1 MLDSNQYIFKI
12 DSSYRLK
19 SFRLFFLSL
28 PEEEEFTIKEIKAFN
43 KKGGEFNFSLK
54 SKDLVRTDNLSLS
67 NLISNELCIRKVSKN
82 ITTTPSLYF
91 DMSDSFDGL
100 FIKSD
105 KRALEIPSFPASII
119 ILLLGILMAYTI
131 YPTIFSL
138 KLKGVNPGAYFLALA
153 LLILPTGEKATNLLL
168 SIAIVT
174 GIIFSLRESTLLCK
188 IRDNR
193 LLLAVS
199 VFTVAIYTIAF
210 LLSARDGQSAN
221 IYKIKM
227 GIPLTLFALCVNINT
242 KSEIRLQL
250 YALIIGVI
258 VSVFLHFGWIIIFI
272 DSVSMKSK
280 LLSFPRYYLES
291 SVFSRVHHL
300 YLSLV
305 SLICLIIILFNQDI
319 LSLKR
324 KEKIIY
330 SILIGSLIFLAFSR
344 AAILS
349 FALILIFFI
358 IGKIFNNR
366 EFKLFRIAGFSAA
379 FLLSFTLLGYIF
391 INFNNDISSPDSSI
405 SGLTIRLDLW
415 ENAKEIIKQKP
426 IFGWG
431 PEGYSSALKELNL
444 SRSNNINSPRNLNT
458 HNQFLETSG
467 MFGIM
472 AGIGLIWFI
481 LFPMGFTVYT
491 SQYSRFVFFNAII
504 FISAFLFESFLNR
517 NLGILI
523 FAITYGFLIKLNPES
538 PINQKN
544 NI

>member
-1 MLDSNQYIFKI
+1 MRKFLHIGIAIIVFVSYLIFSYNNLKGHSYLYEPFYISIKSDLPENVRLNITYLTENDPVTSQDAHLESNDMLDSNQYIFKI

-242 KSEIRLQL
+242 KSEIRLQHS
-250 YALIIGVI
+250 IEDETP
-258 VSVFLHFGWIIIFI
+258 IIF
-272 DSVSMKSK
+272 D
-280 LLSFPRYYLES
+280 
-291 SVFSRVHHL
+291 
-300 YLSLV
+300 
-305 SLICLIIILFNQDI
+305 
-319 LSLKR
+319 
-324 KEKIIY
+324 
-330 SILIGSLIFLAFSR
+330 
-344 AAILS
+344 
-349 FALILIFFI
+349 
-358 IGKIFNNR
+358 
-366 EFKLFRIAGFSAA
+366 
-379 FLLSFTLLGYIF
+379 
-391 INFNNDISSPDSSI
+391 
-405 SGLTIRLDLW
+405 
-415 ENAKEIIKQKP
+415 
-426 IFGWG
+426 
-431 PEGYSSALKELNL
+431 
-444 SRSNNINSPRNLNT
+444 
-458 HNQFLETSG
+458 
-467 MFGIM
+467 
-472 AGIGLIWFI
+472 
-481 LFPMGFTVYT
+481 
-491 SQYSRFVFFNAII
+491 
-504 FISAFLFESFLNR
+504 
-517 NLGILI
+517 
-523 FAITYGFLIKLNPES
+523 
-538 PINQKN
+538 
-544 NI
+544 